1 MLVLPGNAALMV
13 IDVQAGM
20 DDADMGPRST
30 PEAEQ
35 RIAEL
40 LAAWR
45 AAGRPVIV
53 VQHDSTAAT
62 GHFRPGTPGHA
73 LKPEVLP
80 LAGEWHYRK
89 TENSAFI
96 GTTLEADLRAVGI
109 GTLVM
114 VGMVTEHCVSTTVRM
129 AGNLGFTGYV
139 VADATA
145 SFDQVG
151 YDGRVRAAEDVHYG
165 ALCDL
170 HGEFATVVTAADVL
184 AALAAR

>member
-1 MLVLPGNAALMV
+1 MLILSANAALMV
-13 IDVQAGM
+13 IDVQVGM

-30 PEAEQ
+30 PEAER
-35 RIAEL
+35 RIVEI

-53 VQHDSTAAT
+53 VQHDSTAPT

-80 LAGEWHYRK
+80 LAGERHYRK

-96 GTTLEADLRAVGI
+96 GTTLEADLQASGI
-109 GTLVM
+109 STLVM
-114 VGMVTEHCVSTTVRM
+114 MGMVTEHCVSSTVRM
-129 AGNLGFTGYV
+129 AGNLGFRGYV

-151 YDGRVRAAEDVHYG
+151 YDGRVRPAAEVHYG
-165 ALCDL
+165 ALSDL

-184 AALAAR
+184 EALATA